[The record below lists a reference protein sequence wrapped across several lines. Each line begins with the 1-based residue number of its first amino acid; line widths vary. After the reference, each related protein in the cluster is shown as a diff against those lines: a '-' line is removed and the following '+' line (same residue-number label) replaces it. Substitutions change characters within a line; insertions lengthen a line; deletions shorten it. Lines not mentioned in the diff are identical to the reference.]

1 MSIAISPTTQPLAL
15 RVLLRSPQVGL
26 AAATLL
32 WSGNFVVGRALR
44 GQMDP
49 LELNFWR
56 WLLALAV
63 LLPFT
68 AAGLVAQWPLLRRHV
83 GFVLLL
89 ALSGVAIP
97 HTCIYIALQTTSA
110 LNALLL
116 LNLAPLL
123 IALGARLWFGAP
135 MHRSYWFGMVLSI
148 AGALTLL
155 VRGRPEVVLSLN
167 LGRGDL
173 WMLPAV
179 LAVAAQAL
187 LLKRTPPGITQG
199 PLLSASVVAALLLM
213 MPLLWQAN
221 LSVPSG
227 GQMLASLAYIG
238 IFASALAF
246 WLWNR
251 AVARVGPG
259 RAAPYLYL
267 MPLYGSLLSFVA
279 LGESVQGYQLA
290 GGGLVLLGLWV
301 ARPRSVLLTNLTTE
315 T

>member
-1 MSIAISPTTQPLAL
+1 MSHSIAPTMQPLAF
-15 RVLLRSPQVGL
+15 RRLLQSPQAAL

-44 GQMDP
+44 DLMDP

-56 WLLALAV
+56 WLIALAV

-68 AAGLVAQWPLLRRHV
+68 AAGLIAQWPLLRRHA
-83 GFVLLL
+83 GFVLGL
-89 ALSGVAIP
+89 ALTGVVIP
-97 HTCIYIALQTTSA
+97 HTCIYTALQTTSA

-123 IALGARLWFGAP
+123 IALGARLWFGSP
-135 MHRSYWFGMVLSI
+135 MHPLYGLGMALSI

-155 VRGRPEVVLSLN
+155 VRGSRDVFLSLN
-167 LGRGDL
+167 LGQGDL

-179 LAVAAQAL
+179 LAAAAQAL

-199 PLLSASVVAALLLM
+199 PLLSASVAVALALML
-213 MPLLWQAN
+213 PLLWRASP
-221 LSVPSG
+221 SVPSG
-227 GQMLASLAYIG
+227 GQVLASLAYIG

-251 AVARVGPG
+251 AVAQVGPS

-279 LGESVQGYQLA
+279 LGESVQGYQFA

-301 ARPRSVLLTNLTTE
+301 ARPRSPPPAS
-315 T
+315 